1 LVRRKEHSVYGC
13 ECRLMNAN
21 TTKKSQEKRQRILEC
36 SLLLFV
42 EKGYLN
48 TTVREIIDNS
58 GFGTSTFYRHFSNKE
73 DVLKTLLSDFLKL
86 IIIRVNDYYVRER
99 NLYQRFI
106 ETKHI
111 IIDVFAQNKQLSEI
125 YSRVAGNSD
134 SIDQCLKDFD
144 DKFLAFTTKNIE
156 FGIKKGLFR
165 NLKASPIAH
174 ATLGIVKYA
183 VYKWVVLKEIT
194 VEEMVDM
201 VMSFHESLAIGLVEN
216 KDIQ

>member
-1 LVRRKEHSVYGC
+1 
-13 ECRLMNAN
+13 MNVN
-21 TTKKSQEKRQRILEC
+21 TPKLQEKRQRILEC

-73 DVLKTLLSDFLKL
+73 DVLKTLLSDFLDL
-86 IIIRVNDYYVRER
+86 IIGRVNDYFAREKG
-99 NLYQRFI
+99 LYLRFI
-106 ETKHI
+106 ETKRI
-111 IIDVFAQNKQLSEI
+111 IIDVFAQNSELSEI
-125 YSRVAGNSD
+125 YSRVAGISD
-134 SIDQCLKDFD
+134 SIDHCLKEFD
-144 DKFLAFTTKNIE
+144 DKFLAFTTKNLE
-156 FGIKKGLFR
+156 FGINKGLFR
-165 NLKASPIAH
+165 KLKASPIAH
-174 ATLGIVKYA
+174 ATLGIIKYA

-194 VEEMVDM
+194 VEEMVEM